1 MNPTIRD
8 VARKAK
14 VSTATVSRVLNS
26 SGAVDE
32 STRRRVLDVASELRY
47 TPNPIG
53 RSLSMRKTEGIGLLL
68 PDLHGEFFSEV
79 IRGSDQAAQSEKY
92 HLLVSSSHNDREE
105 LEAALR
111 MMHGRVDGLI
121 VMSPDIDADTLVR
134 NLPRTLPVVLMSSSA
149 AGGSTDSID
158 IDNFN
163 GAYQLVS
170 HLISHGHSRIAIIR
184 GTERNCDAE
193 ERVRGYKAAMK
204 NAKIEGSMMIE
215 ERGDFSEAS
224 GFDAMKAILERRERP
239 TAVFSSNDSMAIGA
253 LSALFEAG
261 FRVPEDMALGGFDD
275 IPIARFIKPS
285 LTSVRVRISEMG
297 ALAVE
302 RLVDAI
308 RQKNAHT
315 RKRIVL
321 PTTVIARESC
331 GCTAGSPGGP
341 QPVLAGKIGVQ

>member
-32 STRRRVLDVASELRY
+32 STRR
-47 TPNPIG
+47 
-53 RSLSMRKTEGIGLLL
+53 
-68 PDLHGEFFSEV
+68 
-79 IRGSDQAAQSEKY
+79 
-92 HLLVSSSHNDREE
+92 
-105 LEAALR
+105 
-111 MMHGRVDGLI
+111 RVDGLI

-253 LSALFEAG
+253 L
-261 FRVPEDMALGGFDD
+261 
-275 IPIARFIKPS
+275 
-285 LTSVRVRISEMG
+285 
-297 ALAVE
+297 
-302 RLVDAI
+302 
-308 RQKNAHT
+308 
-315 RKRIVL
+315 
-321 PTTVIARESC
+321 
-331 GCTAGSPGGP
+331 
-341 QPVLAGKIGVQ
+341 